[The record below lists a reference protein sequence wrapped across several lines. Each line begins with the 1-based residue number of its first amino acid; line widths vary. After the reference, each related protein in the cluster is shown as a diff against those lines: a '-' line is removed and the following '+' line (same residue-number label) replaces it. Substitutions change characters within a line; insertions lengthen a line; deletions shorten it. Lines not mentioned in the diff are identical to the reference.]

1 MQFDAIVIGGSFAGL
16 EAATY
21 LARGMRTVAVI
32 DSGSPRNR
40 FAAHSHGYLSR
51 DGASPGEILDAARA
65 QVAAYPKVHFVD
77 DTAAAATV
85 VDDGFM
91 VRTNGDSEV
100 TGKRLVLAFGIS
112 DQLPDIPG
120 LAERWGKTVNHCPYC
135 HGYEFGSSPR
145 GVLHLSEYSSHQA
158 RIIHEWGPTTYFLNG
173 ATIDPEIESE
183 LSNLGIAIVS
193 EPVARLVGD
202 GEQLDGIRLSD
213 SHTVAI
219 AALYLM
225 PSTVLNSDIA
235 TQLGCEIETGP
246 QGPIVRTDELRATTV
261 PGVYAAGDIVRAMHS
276 ITLAAADGMMAGTAL
291 HRSLFMPSPA

>member
-1 MQFDAIVIGGSFAGL
+1 MTQSLLAEVSPGL

-21 LARGMRTVAVI
+21 LARGMRPSAVI
-32 DSGSPRNR
+32 DSGSPATDSPPIPMAISRVMAPVQENSR
-40 FAAHSHGYLSR
+40 CGSRASGRLSQ
-51 DGASPGEILDAARA
+51 S
-65 QVAAYPKVHFVD
+65 HFVD
-77 DTAAAATV
+77 DTAAAATA

-91 VRTNGDSEV
+91 VRSNGDSEV

-112 DQLPDIPG
+112 DLLPDIPG

-183 LSNLGIAIVS
+183 LSNLGITIVS

-225 PSTVLNSDIA
+225 PPTVLNSEIA
-235 TQLGCEIETGP
+235 TQLGCEIET
-246 QGPIVRTDELRATTV
+246 VRKVPSYARTNSAPPRCRASTP
-261 PGVYAAGDIVRAMHS
+261 PGTSSVRC
-276 ITLAAADGMMAGTAL
+276 I
-291 HRSLFMPSPA
+291 RSPSPPQTE

>member
-21 LARGMRTVAVI
+21 LARGMRSVAVI
-32 DSGSPRNR
+32 DNGSPRNR

-51 DGASPGEILDAARA
+51 DGASPQEILEAARA
-65 QVAAYPKVHFVD
+65 QVTAYPSVHFID
-77 DTAAAATV
+77 DSATTATAVAN
-85 VDDGFM
+85 GFM
-91 VRTNGDSEV
+91 VRTAGDSEV

-173 ATIDPEIESE
+173 AFVESDTLSE
-183 LSNLGIAIVS
+183 LTKLGITIV
-193 EPVARLVGD
+193 PDVVNRLTGNGDQLAGVQLADGRLV
-202 GEQLDGIRLSD
+202 S
-213 SHTVAI
+213 V
-219 AALYLM
+219 AALYVM
-225 PSTVLNSDIA
+225 PRTILNSDIA
-235 TQLGCEIETGP
+235 TQLGCEIEPGP
-246 QGPIVRTDELRATTV
+246 QGPIVRTDEFRATTV

-291 HRSLFMPSPA
+291 HRSLFMSV